1 MPLHLLFTLL
11 RGDPSRNPPWVLP
24 YFLCEISLSE
34 DRLICDIET
43 YLDHLAACVGDTM
56 IGVLGLEDGTRVEG
70 CGFGA
75 PGTVSGELVFTT
87 IMSGYEEALTDP
99 SYHGQFLMFTYPLIG
114 NYGVS
119 GEDFQSDH
127 MWPGAMVCREVW
139 EYPTHHRSTRKIAKF
154 LEDEGKPGLCGVDTR
169 MLTTKVRNYGCM
181 KATIAVGEAKD
192 LKDIDVVEEARTHP
206 SISAQDLL
214 MDVTCKK
221 PYRIPGKGSR
231 IAMIDMGIKR
241 NILHSLSIRGFDI
254 HVLPANAS
262 LSQIEATEPNA
273 LFLSNGPGDPECAT
287 NAIAAVKH
295 FAGTVPVFGICLGH
309 QITSLAMGARTFKL
323 KFGHHGGNQPVKDL
337 AKGIV
342 YITSQN
348 HNFAVVPGSEE
359 GTGLEITQINA
370 NDNTIEGVKSDSL
383 DILAVQYHP
392 EAHPG
397 PLCTEDPFFSQVNK
411 MLNKAKVPACSR

>member
-1 MPLHLLFTLL
+1 M
-11 RGDPSRNPPWVLP
+11 
-24 YFLCEISLSE
+24 
-34 DRLICDIET
+34 
-43 YLDHLAACVGDTM
+43 YLDHLAACVDDTM
-56 IGVLGLEDGTRVEG
+56 IGVLGLEDGTRMEG
-70 CGFGA
+70 RGFGA

-119 GEDFQSDH
+119 GENFQSDH

-139 EYPTHHRSTRKIAKF
+139 EYPTHHRSIRTIAKF
-154 LEDEGKPGLCGVDTR
+154 LEDEGKSGLCGVDTR

-192 LKDIDVVEEARTHP
+192 LKDIDVVEDARTHP

-221 PYRIPGKGSR
+221 PYRIPGKGPR
-231 IAMIDMGIKR
+231 ISMIDLGVKR
-241 NILHSLSIRGFDI
+241 NILHSLSARGFDV
-254 HVLPANAS
+254 HVLPANATV
-262 LSQIEATEPNA
+262 SQIGATEPDA
-273 LFLSNGPGDPECAT
+273 IFLSNGPGDPECAT

-309 QITSLAMGARTFKL
+309 QIISLAMGARTFKL

-337 AKGIV
+337 ANGIV

-359 GTGLEITQINA
+359 GTGLEITQMNA
-370 NDNTIEGVKSDSL
+370 NDNTVEGIKSDSL

-397 PLCTEDPFFSQVNK
+397 PLCAEDPFFSQVKK
-411 MLNKAKVPACSR
+411 MLNKAKVPACGR